1 MPRVRE
7 ETAMEPSQ
15 QGSLAAISNFYI
27 TESISDELDCK
38 KAIVR
43 ESEGAKG
50 RRGEG
55 GGVIIPWESCCLAT
69 NIART
74 YTLDAHDGGF
84 GKTSILCRARC
95 VFLPVTEMGKAAR
108 AWMPV
113 QA

>member
-55 GGVIIPWESCCLAT
+55 GGGYNPLGIMLFSNKHCKDIYS
-69 NIART
+69 
-74 YTLDAHDGGF
+74 
-84 GKTSILCRARC
+84 
-95 VFLPVTEMGKAAR
+95 
-108 AWMPV
+108 
-113 QA
+113 

>member
-7 ETAMEPSQ
+7 ETAMEPSH

-50 RRGEG
+50 G
-55 GGVIIPWESCCLAT
+55 GS
-69 NIART
+69 
-74 YTLDAHDGGF
+74 
-84 GKTSILCRARC
+84 
-95 VFLPVTEMGKAAR
+95 
-108 AWMPV
+108 
-113 QA
+113 